1 MVLSTLM
8 SAASVPWN
16 SLVCGTIGFVLLWQA
31 SRLVDLLWWHP
42 RRLEHALRA
51 QGLRGTSYRFVIGDM
66 MDYRRRRKEA
76 QSRSMPLR
84 CHSIAP
90 LIAPLLCDIVREHGK
105 TCMSWYAMY
114 PKVTI
119 HNPDL
124 AKEVLSNKF
133 GHFEKVKFPPL
144 SRLLAAGLA
153 EHEGEKWV
161 KHRRI
166 LNPAFHLEKLK
177 LMLPALSTSCEEL
190 VNRWTRS
197 LGSDGTYEL
206 DVFPEFQRLTGDVIS
221 RTAFGSN
228 YLKGARVFQLQS
240 EQVER
245 IAGAWKIGIPG
256 YLSLPTKNNRKM
268 HQNNSEIESILH
280 GLIGKRM
287 QAMQEGENTKEDLL
301 SLMLE
306 SNMRTSDDNGQFIS
320 GMTIKEVLE
329 ECKLFYLAGTE
340 TTSILLT
347 WTKIV
352 LSMHPEWQDR
362 AREEIINLFG
372 KNKLEYEGVN
382 RLKTVTLILYE
393 VLRLYS
399 PAVAFFRKTYKEIKI
414 GGITYPA
421 GVLIELPLLLMNH
434 DPDIWGG
441 DVHEFKPE
449 RFTNGISQ
457 ASKNPGAFLPFSWG
471 PRICIAQQ
479 FALLEAK
486 MAFCMILQCFEFEL
500 APSYTHAVN
509 NTRLMRPM
517 HGAQIKL
524 RAI

>member
-1 MVLSTLM
+1 M
-8 SAASVPWN
+8 A
-16 SLVCGTIGFVLLWQA
+16 
-31 SRLVDLLWWHP
+31 
-42 RRLEHALRA
+42 
-51 QGLRGTSYRFVIGDM
+51 
-66 MDYRRRRKEA
+66 
-76 QSRSMPLR
+76 
-84 CHSIAP
+84 
-90 LIAPLLCDIVREHGK
+90 
-105 TCMSWYAMY
+105 
-114 PKVTI
+114 I

-228 YLKGARVFQLQS
+228 YLEGARVFQLQS

-320 GMTIKEVLE
+320 GMTIKEV
-329 ECKLFYLAGTE
+329 
-340 TTSILLT
+340 
-347 WTKIV
+347 
-352 LSMHPEWQDR
+352 
-362 AREEIINLFG
+362 
-372 KNKLEYEGVN
+372 
-382 RLKTVTLILYE
+382 TLILYE
-393 VLRLYS
+393 VLWLYS

-421 GVLIELPLLLMNH
+421 DVLIELPLLLMNH
-434 DPDIWGG
+434 DPDIWEG

-486 MAFCMILQCFEFEL
+486 MAFCMILQCLEFEL